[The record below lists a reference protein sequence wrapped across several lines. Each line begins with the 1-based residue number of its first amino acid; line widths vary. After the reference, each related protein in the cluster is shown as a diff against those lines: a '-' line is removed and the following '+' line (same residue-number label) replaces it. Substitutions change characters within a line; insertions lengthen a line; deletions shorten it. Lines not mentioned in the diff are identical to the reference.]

1 MQSDKLFGGNSVIV
15 IGDPAQLP
23 PVGNKTLY
31 HSKLSTATGEQGYND
46 HKMFVRIVLS
56 VIQRVIGSNH
66 DQILFRELLL
76 RLCNGEI
83 TQNDWKQLLRQPRK
97 VSDIDQFKDGSH
109 IIPMQ
114 K

>member
-1 MQSDKLFGGNSVIV
+1 MIPGSAKTKICGSFIAIRCGERLLEYTHKVKMLGAFIDSR
-15 IGDPAQLP
+15 LP
-23 PVGNKTLY
+23 WKNHV
-31 HSKLSTATGEQGYND
+31 
-46 HKMFVRIVLS
+46 VLS